1 MLIND
6 PVVDRINGVHF
17 FVVVI
22 VLHNKTLSI
31 FDVTLFRLNIVL
43 ARFNTEKVHT
53 IIIVVVII
61 NTNHT

>member
-1 MLIND
+1 MILLWIELM
-6 PVVDRINGVHF
+6 GYTF
-17 FVVVI
+17 FVVVA

-31 FDVTLFRLNIVL
+31 FDVTLFRLKIVL